1 MRSNGGRRAAAVV
14 LLVGL
19 IGSAFF
25 MAACG
30 GRSNSPG
37 IATAMNAAAHPS
49 PTPSLSDQERLRR
62 FTQCLRDHGVNV
74 GDSTDGKVT
83 ITANKA
89 DKDKVGTA
97 MQACQSLAPA
107 GKFGGK
113 PSAAEIAKLRQFAQ
127 CMRDHGVQM
136 ADPDPNTGAISL
148 QGSAKDDPKAQA
160 ATEACKNLLPGAN
173 SSSGPHI
180 QVGPG
185 PGAGPG
191 GGTTNGGGK

>member
-1 MRSNGGRRAAAVV
+1 MRSDGGRRAATLVV
-14 LLVGL
+14 LVGL

-30 GRSNSPG
+30 GGSNGPG
-37 IATAMNAAAHPS
+37 IATAANAAAHPS

-83 ITANKA
+83 ITANKG

-113 PSAAEIAKLRQFAQ
+113 PSAAELANLRQFAK
-127 CMRDHGVQM
+127 CMRDHGVPM
-136 ADPDPNTGAISL
+136 ADPDPNTGAI
-148 QGSAKDDPKAQA
+148 GMHGTGKDDPKVRA
-160 ATEACKNLLPGAN
+160 ASEACKNLLPGAN
-173 SSSGPHI
+173 SSSGPHM
-180 QVGPG
+180 QVGSG
-185 PGAGPG
+185 PGAGAS
-191 GGTTNGGGK
+191 GTTNGGGK